1 MIVKSR
7 KMEVKMEGKMGRGKK
22 EGPGTL
28 AVEILAA
35 RGSQGNPPR
44 KQDWPRSAAD
54 GRLEKLNVKA
64 FLVKR
69 NAYLPLGSCLPFGSL
84 QGPFRQE
91 NCQKKGGFGRPKGS
105 LFSN

>member
-7 KMEVKMEGKMGRGKK
+7 KMDVKMEGKMGRGKK

-44 KQDWPRSAAD
+44 KQDWPRSAAE
-54 GRLEKLNVKA
+54 GRLEKLN
-64 FLVKR
+64 F
-69 NAYLPLGSCLPFGSL
+69 N
-84 QGPFRQE
+84 
-91 NCQKKGGFGRPKGS
+91 
-105 LFSN
+105 